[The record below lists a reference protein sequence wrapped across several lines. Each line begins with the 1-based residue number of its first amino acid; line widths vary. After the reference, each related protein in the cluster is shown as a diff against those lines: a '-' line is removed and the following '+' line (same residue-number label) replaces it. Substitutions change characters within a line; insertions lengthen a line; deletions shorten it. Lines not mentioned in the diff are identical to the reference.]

1 MLCIKYVIT
10 VSNVITV
17 IGVIGVII
25 TKITGYY
32 RLLQEHSNICNL
44 L

>member
-25 TKITGYY
+25 TGNYK
-32 RLLQEHSNICNL
+32 LLQAITRAL
-44 L
+44 